1 MTTNKILIDLG
12 FSENEA
18 RVYLAALETGIA
30 SAQEI
35 AQKCKL
41 KRTTTY
47 SVLCPLVRKGFI
59 AQTVEKGKKRFIAE
73 DPQNLIKIFEQRQK
87 MLEKVLP
94 ELEAV
99 YNNKKI
105 KPKVLFFEGLDGIK
119 KIYEDTIKECPDE
132 ILEWN
137 TTKFFKAF
145 PGFPKTYVEERKKNN
160 ISAKRIAPNDIQWIE
175 HKKKDAAEFSETKI
189 LPMDIFNI
197 PIEINIYNN
206 KVAFMS
212 YKDEIGLIIESEGIA
227 EAMRKIYGMFW
238 ERV

>member
-1 MTTNKILIDLG
+1 METNKILIDLG

-18 RVYLAALETGIA
+18 KVYLAALETGIA

-59 AQTVEKGKKRFIAE
+59 VQTIEKGKKRFFAD
-73 DPQNLIKIFEQRQK
+73 DPKNLKKIFQERQK
-87 MLEKVLP
+87 KLADVLP

-99 YNNKKI
+99 YNKKKI
-105 KPKVLFFEGLDGIK
+105 KPRVLFYEGLDGIK
-119 KIYEDTIKECPDE
+119 KIYEDTIKEKPDE

-137 TTKFFKAF
+137 TADIFRAF
-145 PGFPKTYVEERKKNN
+145 PGFPKEYLSQRLKNN
-160 ISAKRIAPNDIQWIE
+160 IHAKRIASNEPRWHE
-175 HKKKDAAEFSETKI
+175 HKKLDEAEISETKL
-189 LPMDIFNI
+189 LPFFDI
-197 PIEINIYNN
+197 PIEINIYKN

-212 YKDEIGLIIESEGIA
+212 YKDEMGLIIESKGIA
-227 EAMRKIYGMFW
+227 EAMRKIYMIFW
-238 ERV
+238 NKI